1 MAQLKQAQKFI
12 LCLIVILAACFLMN
26 GKIFAQTT
34 VAILEGTVADE
45 EGAFLPGATVLVRNA
60 ETGYTKSTTTRTD
73 GRYIISGLQ
82 PGKYEIEVSLS
93 GFGTQKREGMTFA
106 IGARLTI
113 DFILRPAALEE
124 VVTVTAE
131 APMVEVTKSE
141 VSVIVDRKK
150 IDSLPLLDRDFSGL
164 TIIKAGIQEDEQS
177 NAQPYG
183 SEEILIDGVSNEWV
197 GRDIVNMDIPADA
210 IQEFRVMTNQYEA
223 EYGNASGMVRSAITR
238 SGTNEFRGR
247 LAFFY
252 RDEVFDDAGYFVKHD
267 EYQGP
272 EIDYE
277 KEKFSHYNYSGFLGG
292 PIIKDKAHFF
302 LVYEGLNHEEYY
314 TVTSPLVEKET
325 LPTTLGNNQV
335 LAKFNYQFSERS
347 LLSFRY
353 GLNRPTEDDAGA
365 GGLDTKTTAY
375 DLTTTT
381 HDFQLSWTY
390 YPSDKTMNEAKLLY
404 SYQSYGG
411 HSAYDDNSYFIQ
423 RPSGNFGCS
432 PSWPQEIQTSRYQL
446 VDNFSLFLRNHS
458 LKFGVDASYV
468 HLGGYLNQYLP
479 GLYMFLTDEPFDP
492 ANPATYP
499 FALVTSPAVA
509 DIDSPYWEIGVFVQD
524 SWKVT
529 PRLTLNFGL
538 RYNYYQVQFLDID
551 HFNIRHFNPR
561 FGFSFDPI
569 GDGKTSIR
577 GGIGTYSLNPQ
588 LNLGLLIGAL
598 DQLVIRQFLFPGYPD
613 PSVAN
618 PFMPQIP
625 LGDVP
630 LQTYEGEP
638 DTVAPYTV
646 QTTLGFQ
653 REFIKD
659 LSIGFDLV
667 WARGHKFSRSEDDNA
682 IIPGTGGL
690 RPDMTKSAVIVWRM
704 NGKSDYK
711 ALYVTLSKR
720 YSHGWSMDI
729 AYTLSRSWSDVETE
743 QTNPYDNEPDRW
755 ERMYGPTNRDAT
767 HRLAVMGIV
776 DLPLD
781 FQLSGL
787 AYYRSKTPWT
797 AFYQGDVN
805 LDGSSTD
812 MVDDHRNARRG
823 FDLFYLNLRLSKYIN
838 IGQFRLQLFAE
849 SFNVTNRTNFDDPY
863 SRYGTPNFGN
873 PLEAGAARQFQ
884 FGARIDF

>member
-1 MAQLKQAQKFI
+1 MTKVKQAQKLI
-12 LCLIVILAACFLMN
+12 LCLIFILTACFLIN
-26 GKIFAQTT
+26 GKTFAQTT
-34 VAILEGTVADE
+34 MVILEGTVADE
-45 EGAFLPGATVLVRNA
+45 EGAFLPGATVLVRNV
-60 ETGYTKSTTTRTD
+60 ETGYMKSTMTRTD
-73 GRYIISGLQ
+73 GTYIISGLQ

-93 GFGTQKREGMTFA
+93 QFGTQKREGLTFA
-106 IGARLTI
+106 VGARLTI
-113 DFILRPAALEE
+113 DFTLKPAALEE
-124 VVTVTAE
+124 EVIVTAE
-131 APMVEVTKSE
+131 SPMVEVTKSE

-150 IDSLPLLDRDFSGL
+150 IDSFPLLDRDFSGL
-164 TIIKAGIQEDEQS
+164 TIIKAGVQGERS
-177 NAQPYG
+177 NAQPLG

-197 GRDIVNMDIPADA
+197 GRNDTNMDIPADA
-210 IQEFRVMTNQYEA
+210 IQEFRVITNQYEA
-223 EYGNASGMVRSAITR
+223 EYGNASGMIRSAITR
-238 SGTNEFRGR
+238 SGTNDLRGR

-252 RDEVFDDAGYFVKHD
+252 RDEVFDDVGYFVKHD
-267 EYQGP
+267 EYEGP
-272 EIDYE
+272 EVDYE

-314 TVTSPLVEKET
+314 TITSPLVEKET
-325 LPTTLGNNQV
+325 LPTTQGNNQV
-335 LAKFNYQFSERS
+335 LAKLNFQISEKS

-353 GLNRPTEDDAGA
+353 GLNRPAQYDAGA
-365 GGLDTKTTAY
+365 GGLDTKTTAW
-375 DLTTTT
+375 DLITTS

-390 YPSDKTMNEAKLLY
+390 YPSDTTMNEAKILY

-423 RPSGNFGCS
+423 RPSGNFGC
-432 PSWPQEIQTSRYQL
+432 PPNLPQEIQTSRYQF
-446 VDNFSLFLRNHS
+446 VDNFSLFLGNHR

-468 HLGGYLNQYLP
+468 DLGGYLNQYSP
-479 GLYMFLTDEPFDP
+479 GLYLFLTDELFDP

-499 FALVTSPAVA
+499 LALLTSPAVA
-509 DIDSPYWEIGVFVQD
+509 NIDSPYWEIGVFAQD
-524 SWKVT
+524 SWKVS

-538 RYNYYQVQFLDID
+538 RYNYYTVQFLDID
-551 HFNIRHFNPR
+551 HFNTKHFNPR

-577 GGIGTYSLNPQ
+577 GGIGTYSQNPQ
-588 LNLGLLIGAL
+588 LNLGLLIGVME
-598 DQLVIRQFLFPGYPD
+598 QLVIQQILFPGYPD
-613 PSVAN
+613 PSVPN

-625 LGDVP
+625 AEVP

-653 REFIKD
+653 REFIED

-667 WARGHKFSRSEDDNA
+667 WARGHKFSRSENDNA
-682 IIPGTGGL
+682 IIPGTGYL
-690 RPDMTKSAVIVWRM
+690 RPDMTKADVIVWRM

-711 ALYVTLSKR
+711 GLYVTLSKR

-729 AYTLSRSWSDVETE
+729 SYTLSRSWADVESE
-743 QTNPYDNEPDRW
+743 QTGPYDNEPDNW
-755 ERMYGPTNRDAT
+755 ERMYGPNSFDAT
-767 HRLAVMGIV
+767 HRLAVLGMV
-776 DLPLD
+776 DLPLG

-787 AYYRSKTPWT
+787 AYYRSKTPWS
-797 AFYQGDVN
+797 AFYVKDVN
-805 LDGSSTD
+805 LDGSTTD

-823 FDLFYLNLRLSKYIN
+823 FDMFYLNVRLSKYIN

-849 SFNVTNRTNFDDPY
+849 SFNVTNRTNFDNSY

-873 PLEAGAARQFQ
+873 PLEAGASRQFQ

>member
-1 MAQLKQAQKFI
+1 MAQLKQTKKFT
-12 LCLIVILAACFLMN
+12 LCLIFILTACFLIN
-26 GKIFAQTT
+26 GKTFAQTT
-34 VAILEGTVADE
+34 LVILEGTVADE

-60 ETGYTKSTTTRTD
+60 ETGYIKSTTAHTD

-93 GFGTQKREGMTFA
+93 GFGTQKRKGMTFA
-106 IGARLTI
+106 VGARLTI
-113 DFILRPAALEE
+113 DFILKPAALEE
-124 VVTVTAE
+124 EVTVTAE

-141 VSVIVDRKK
+141 VSVIVDRTK

-164 TIIKAGIQEDEQS
+164 TIIKAGVQGEGDRS
-177 NAQPYG
+177 NSQPGG
-183 SEEILIDGVSNEWV
+183 SEEMLMDGVSNEWV
-197 GRDIVNMDIPADA
+197 GRNTTNMNIPADA

-223 EYGNASGMVRSAITR
+223 EYGNASGMIRSAITR
-238 SGTNEFRGR
+238 SGTNDWRGR
-247 LAFFY
+247 LAFFS
-252 RDEVFDDAGYFVKHD
+252 RDEMFDDVGYFVKHD

-272 EIDYE
+272 EVDYE

-302 LVYEGLNHEEYY
+302 LAYEGLNHEEYY
-314 TVTSPLVEKET
+314 TITSPLVEKET

-335 LAKFNYQFSERS
+335 LAKFNYQFSEKS

-353 GLNRPTEDDAGA
+353 GLNRPTEDEVGA

-375 DLTTTT
+375 DLKTIT

-390 YPSDKTMNEAKLLY
+390 YPSDKTMNEARLLY
-404 SYQSYGG
+404 SYYDYGI
-411 HSAYDDNSYFIQ
+411 HSVYDDNSYYIA
-423 RPSGNFGCS
+423 RPSGNFGC
-432 PSWPQEIQTSRYQL
+432 PPQYPQEIQTSRYQF
-446 VDNFSLFLRNHS
+446 VDNFSLFLGNHS
-458 LKFGVDASYV
+458 IKFGVDASYI
-468 HLGGYLNQYLP
+468 HLSGYVNQYHP
-479 GLYMFLTDEPFDP
+479 GMYLFLTDEPFDA

-499 FALVTSPAVA
+499 LALVTSPAVA
-509 DIDSPYWEIGVFVQD
+509 DVDSPYWEIGVFVQD
-524 SWKVT
+524 SWKVS

-538 RYNYYQVQFLDID
+538 RYNYFTVQFIDVD

-577 GGIGTYSLNPQ
+577 GGIGTYSQNPQ
-588 LNLGLLIGAL
+588 LNLGLLIGVL
-598 DQLVIRQFLFPGYPD
+598 QQLTIQQILFPGYPD
-613 PSVAN
+613 PSVPN
-618 PFMPQIP
+618 PFMPQMP
-625 LGDVP
+625 FD
-630 LQTYEGEP
+630 LQLQSYEGEP
-638 DTVAPYTV
+638 NTVAPYTF

-667 WARGHKFSRSEDDNA
+667 WARGHKFSRSENDNA
-682 IIPGTGGL
+682 IIPGTGAL
-690 RPDMTKSAVIVWRM
+690 RPDMTKADVIVWRM

-720 YSHGWSMDI
+720 YSHGWSLDI
-729 AYTLSRSWSDVETE
+729 AYTLSRSWADVESE
-743 QTNPYDNEPDRW
+743 QTGPYDNELDNW
-755 ERMYGPTNRDAT
+755 ERMYGPNSLDAT

-787 AYYRSKTPWT
+787 AYYRSATPWT
-797 AFYQGDVN
+797 AFYLGDIN
-805 LDGSSTD
+805 LDGSSYD
-812 MVDDHRNARRG
+812 MVDEHRNARRG
-823 FDLFYLNLRLSKYIN
+823 FDAFYLNVRLSKYVN

-849 SFNVTNRTNFDDPY
+849 SFNVTNRTNFEEPY
-863 SRYGTPNFGN
+863 SRYGTDNFGN
-873 PLEAGAARQFQ
+873 PLEAGVARKFQ

>member
-1 MAQLKQAQKFI
+1 MINLKQVKKIF
-12 LCLIVILAACFLMN
+12 LYLTLIVTACFLMN
-26 GKIFAQTT
+26 GKTFAQTT
-34 VAILEGTVADE
+34 MVILEGTVAEE
-45 EGAFLPGATVLVRNA
+45 EGTLLPGATVLARNA
-60 ETGYTKSTTTRTD
+60 ETGYMRSTTTRTD

-82 PGKYEIEVSLS
+82 PGKYEIEVSIS

-113 DFILRPAALEE
+113 DFILKPAALEE
-124 VVTVTAE
+124 EVTVTAE

-141 VSVIVDRKK
+141 VSVIVDRVK

-164 TIIKAGIQEDEQS
+164 TIIKAGVQDEQS

-197 GRDIVNMDIPADA
+197 GRNTTNMEIPADA
-210 IQEFRVMTNQYEA
+210 IQEFRVMTNQFEA
-223 EYGNASGMVRSAITR
+223 EYGNASGMIRSAITR
-238 SGTNEFRGR
+238 SGTNDLRGR

-252 RDEVFDDAGYFVKHD
+252 RDEVFDDVGYFVKHD
-267 EYQGP
+267 EYEGP
-272 EIDYE
+272 EVDYE
-277 KEKFSHYNYSGFLGG
+277 KEKYLHYNYSGFLGG

-302 LVYEGLNHEEYY
+302 LAYEGLTHEEYY
-314 TVTSPLVEKET
+314 TITSPLVEKET
-325 LPTTLGNNQV
+325 LPTTQGNNQV
-335 LAKFNYQFSERS
+335 LAKFNYQFSEKS
-347 LLSFRY
+347 HLSFRY
-353 GLNRPTEDDAGA
+353 GLNRPTEYNAGA
-365 GGLDTKTTAY
+365 GGLWTKTTAW
-375 DLTTTT
+375 DLITTT

-423 RPSGNFGCS
+423 RPSGFFGC
-432 PSWPQEIQTSRYQL
+432 PANQPQEIPTSRYQF
-446 VDNFSLFLRNHS
+446 VDNFSLFLANHS

-479 GLYMFLTDEPFDP
+479 GHYIFLTDEPFDP
-492 ANPATYP
+492 ANSATYP

-538 RYNYYQVQFLDID
+538 RYNYYDVQFLDID
-551 HFNIRHFNPR
+551 YFNIRHLNPR

-577 GGIGTYSLNPQ
+577 GGIGTYSQNPQ
-588 LNLGLLIGAL
+588 LNLGLLIGVL
-598 DQLVIRQFLFPGYPD
+598 QQLSIQQILYPGYPD
-613 PSVAN
+613 PSVPN
-618 PFMPQIP
+618 PFIPGIP

-630 LQTYEGEP
+630 LQSYEGEP
-638 DTVAPYTV
+638 DTVCPYTI

-653 REFIKD
+653 REFITD

-667 WARGHKFSRSEDDNA
+667 WSRGYKFSRSENDNA
-682 IIPGTGGL
+682 VIPGTSYL
-690 RPDMTKSAVIVWRM
+690 RPDMTKVDVIVWRM

-720 YSHGWSMDI
+720 YSHGWSLDI
-729 AYTLSRSWSDVETE
+729 AYTLARSWADVENE
-743 QTNPYDNEPDRW
+743 QTGPNDNEPDNW
-755 ERMYGPTNRDAT
+755 ERMYGPNNYDAT

-797 AFYQGDVN
+797 AFYQGDIN
-805 LDGSSTD
+805 LDGTATD
-812 MVDDHRNARRG
+812 MVDEHRNTRRG
-823 FDLFYLNLRLSKYIN
+823 FDSFYLNLRLSKYVN
-838 IGQFRLQLFAE
+838 IGQVRLQLFAE
-849 SFNVTNRTNFDDPY
+849 SFNVTNKANFDSPY
-863 SRYGTPNFGN
+863 EIYATPGFGK
-873 PLEAGAARQFQ
+873 PIEAGAPRRFQ
-884 FGARIDF
+884 LGARINF